1 MQFSAVLLADI
12 PPVIPHER
20 MIDRM
25 MDAWQS
31 DFLIFVND
39 KLPKLLMVVLIAFV
53 LYRILKFGTRHLRA
67 LAKHDLVVKAS
78 RSAQLS
84 TLASIVE
91 TAGIGIIAFIAIIH
105 TLSIFSI
112 NVAPLLASAGVVGL
126 AIGFGAQ
133 TIVHDVI
140 NGMLI
145 LVENQFNLGDLIKA
159 DGFTGFVE
167 QMTLRRTVLRDG
179 GNGTLYII
187 PNSQITSV
195 SNFTRD
201 WSSMQINVSV
211 DYREDSNRILA
222 LLKSEALK
230 IVKEPQFASV
240 TSGDPAV
247 LGVDSIKG
255 SEVIY
260 PVIFRTN
267 ANMQWDLSREFRRR
281 IKQVFLENNILPGDP
296 LRVFQY
302 AGDVSGRAASPAEAT
317 RQTAADP
324 ASAT

>member
-1 MQFSAVLLADI
+1 MTMLASFVMDSSSI
-12 PPVIPHER
+12 IPHER
-20 MIDRM
+20 LIDRM
-25 MDAWQS
+25 MDAWQN

-39 KLPKLLMVVLIAFV
+39 KLPKLIMVVIIAFV

-91 TAGIGIIAFIAIIH
+91 TAGIGVIAFIAIIH
-105 TLSIFSI
+105 TLSVFSI

-145 LVENQFNLGDLIKA
+145 LVENQFTLGDLIKA

-211 DYREDSNRILA
+211 DYREDSSRILQ
-222 LLKSEALK
+222 LLQSEADK
-230 IVKEPQFASV
+230 IVKEPKFAAV
-240 TSGDPAV
+240 TSGDPAI

-267 ANMQWDLSREFRRR
+267 ANMQWELSREFRRR
-281 IKQVFLENNILPGDP
+281 IKQAFLTNNILPGDP

-302 AGDVSGRAASPAEAT
+302 PGDPSGKAALHVEPTQQA
-317 RQTAADP
+317 
-324 ASAT
+324 

>member
-1 MQFSAVLLADI
+1 MQFSALLMADI

-25 MDAWQS
+25 MDAWQN
-31 DFLIFVND
+31 DFLIFIND
-39 KLPKLLMVVLIAFV
+39 KLPKLLLVVVIAFV

-67 LAKHDLVVKAS
+67 LSKHDLVVKAS

-105 TLSIFSI
+105 TLSVF
-112 NVAPLLASAGVVGL
+112 NVNIAPLLASAGVAGL

-140 NGMLI
+140 NGILI

-179 GNGTLYII
+179 NNGTLYII
-187 PNSQITSV
+187 PNSQITTV
-195 SNFTRD
+195 SNYTRD

-211 DYREDSNRILA
+211 DYREDSSRILA
-222 LLKSEALK
+222 LLRSEAQK

-260 PVIFRTN
+260 PVVFRTQ

-281 IKQVFLENNILPGDP
+281 IKQAFMENNILPGDP

-302 AGDVSGRAASPAEAT
+302 VGDVSGKAASPAEAQ

>member
-1 MQFSAVLLADI
+1 MTMLASLVMDSSSI
-12 PPVIPHER
+12 IPHQR
-20 MIDRM
+20 LIDRL
-25 MDAWQS
+25 MDAWQN

-39 KLPKLLMVVLIAFV
+39 KLPKLIMVVIIAFV
-53 LYRILKFGTRHLRA
+53 LYRILKFGTHHLRA
-67 LAKHDLVVKAS
+67 LSKREIVVKAS

-91 TAGIGIIAFIAIIH
+91 TAGIGVIAFIAVIH
-105 TLSIFSI
+105 TLSVFSI

-145 LVENQFNLGDLIKA
+145 VVENQFNIGDMIKA

-167 QMTLRRTVLRDG
+167 LMTLRRTVLRDG

-211 DYREDSNRILA
+211 DYREDSSRILQ
-222 LLKSEALK
+222 LLQTEAEK
-230 IVKEPQFASV
+230 IVKEPKFA
-240 TSGDPAV
+240 A
-247 LGVDSIKG
+247 VDSIKG

-267 ANMQWDLSREFRRR
+267 ANMQWELSREFRRR
-281 IKQVFLENNILPGDP
+281 IKQAFLANNILPGDP
-296 LRVFQY
+296 LRVFEY
-302 AGDVSGRAASPAEAT
+302 PGDPSGRPATPAEAE
-317 RQTAADP
+317 RLGLG
-324 ASAT
+324 S